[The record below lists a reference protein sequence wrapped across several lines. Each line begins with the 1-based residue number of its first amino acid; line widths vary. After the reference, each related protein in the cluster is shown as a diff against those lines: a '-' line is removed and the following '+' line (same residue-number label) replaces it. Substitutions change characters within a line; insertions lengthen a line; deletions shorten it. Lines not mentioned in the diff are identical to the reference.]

1 MALKTIKTDTTE
13 SEKGIW
19 MNAEAELTKILEKQA
34 YHNTCV
40 SFACDALVEAFNNS
54 AIQNIVDN
62 SLKIKSII
70 RKGKYEFNIVFRN
83 GIEKDIEECSVEELE
98 EIENEVS
105 GQIRTKTI
113 F

>member
-1 MALKTIKTDTTE
+1 MTNKEETVFD
-13 SEKGIW
+13 
-19 MNAEAELTKILEKQA
+19 AEAELTKILEKQA

-40 SFACDALVEAFNNS
+40 SFACDALVKAFNNG

-83 GIEKDIEECSVEELE
+83 GFEKDLEECSVEELE
-98 EIENEVS
+98 EIEHEVRERIGLS
-105 GQIRTKTI
+105 TE
-113 F
+113 

>member
-1 MALKTIKTDTTE
+1 MALKTIKSEPTE
-13 SEKGIW
+13 SEKSVCID
-19 MNAEAELTKILEKQA
+19 AEVELTKILEKQA

-40 SFACDALVEAFNNS
+40 SFACDALIKAFNNG

-83 GIEKDIEECSVEELE
+83 GIEKDLEECSVEELE
-98 EIENEVS
+98 EIEHEVRENLCVS
-105 GQIRTKTI
+105 TE
-113 F
+113 